1 MDAVTASVGSMTERP
16 LLARRALRLAR
27 ARVLL
32 ALAAVGL
39 IPLATLVLLEKA
51 ITDRMAMSLGVAM
64 AVALIVMAALTWF
77 ADRHLLRPIGR
88 LVRHLAEDRP
98 HDFAEPPPRW
108 MLEVD
113 KRMGEAAERLTADR
127 IALGDARALQAKL
140 TREVHHR
147 VKNNLQVIASLL
159 NLHRRGAATPDAQAA
174 FRTIQHRVD
183 ALTSVHRHLVSSGD
197 GTDRIGA
204 RQLVEDVSAIF
215 GDPDGLSDRPPVVAD
230 VPADIALMQDVA
242 LPVAFLLTEL
252 IELALRHDA
261 RAVVR
266 IAVVRGEGQVELL
279 ASCPIF
285 ADPAC
290 DTALTEGYLVR
301 VLAGLSRQLRTELV
315 RSEDRTGFALVL
327 AAA

>member
-1 MDAVTASVGSMTERP
+1 MSERP

-27 ARVLL
+27 VRVLL

-51 ITDRMAMSLGVAM
+51 ITDRMAMSLGAAT
-64 AVALIVMAALTWF
+64 AVALLVMAALTWF

-98 HDFAEPPPRW
+98 QDYAEPPPRW

-113 KRMGEAAERLTADR
+113 KRMGEAADRLAADR
-127 IALGDARALQAKL
+127 IALGDARALQANL

-197 GTDRIGA
+197 GSDRIAA
-204 RQLVEDVSAIF
+204 RQLVEDVSSIF

-230 VPADIALMQDVA
+230 VPADLALMQDVA

-252 IELALRHDA
+252 IELALRHDP

-266 IAVVRGEGQVELL
+266 IVMLRRDGAPQLSVHS
-279 ASCPIF
+279 AIF

-290 DTALTEGYLVR
+290 DAALTNGYLVR
-301 VLAGLSRQLRTELV
+301 VLAGLSRQLRTDLV
-315 RSEDRTGFALVL
+315 RSDDRMGFTLALAV
-327 AAA
+327 A

>member
-1 MDAVTASVGSMTERP
+1 MSERP

-27 ARVLL
+27 TRVLL

-51 ITDRMAMSLGVAM
+51 ITDRMAMSLGAAM
-64 AVALIVMAALTWF
+64 AVALIVMAGLTWF

-98 HDFAEPPPRW
+98 QDFAEPPPRW

-197 GTDRIGA
+197 GSDRIAA
-204 RQLVEDVSAIF
+204 RQLVEDISGIF

-230 VPADIALMQDVA
+230 VPSDIALMQDVA

-266 IAVVRGEGQVELL
+266 IAVVRREGQVELS

-285 ADPAC
+285 ANPAC
-290 DTALTEGYLVR
+290 DAALTEGYLVR

-315 RSEDRTGFALVL
+315 RSEDRAGFRLLLV
-327 AAA
+327 AA

>member
-1 MDAVTASVGSMTERP
+1 MSERP

-27 ARVLL
+27 TRVLL

-39 IPLATLVLLEKA
+39 IPLATLALLEKT
-51 ITDRMAMSLGVAM
+51 ITDRMAMSLGAAM
-64 AVALIVMAALTWF
+64 AVALVVMVGLTWF

-98 HDFAEPPPRW
+98 QDFAEPPPRW

-159 NLHRRGAATPDAQAA
+159 NLHRRGAETPDARAA

-197 GTDRIGA
+197 GADRIGA
-204 RQLVEDVSAIF
+204 RQLIEDISGIF
-215 GDPDGLSDRPPVVAD
+215 GDPDGVLERPPVVAD
-230 VPADIALMQDVA
+230 VPADVMLAQDVA

-252 IELALRHDA
+252 VELALRHDP

-266 IAVVRGEGQVELL
+266 VAFARADESFHLLVTSQV
-279 ASCPIF
+279 F

-290 DTALTEGYLVR
+290 DAALTEGYLVR
-301 VLAGLSRQLRTELV
+301 VLAGLSRQLRTELA
-315 RSEDRTGFALVL
+315 RSDDRTGFRLLL

>member
-1 MDAVTASVGSMTERP
+1 MSERP

-27 ARVLL
+27 TRVLL

-51 ITDRMAMSLGVAM
+51 ITDRMAMSLGAAM
-64 AVALIVMAALTWF
+64 AVALIVMAGLTWF

-98 HDFAEPPPRW
+98 QDFAEPPPRW

-197 GTDRIGA
+197 GSDRIAA
-204 RQLVEDVSAIF
+204 RQLVEDISGIF

-230 VPADIALMQDVA
+230 VPSDIALMQDVA

-266 IAVVRGEGQVELL
+266 IAVVRREGQVELS

-290 DTALTEGYLVR
+290 DAALTEGYLVR

-315 RSEDRTGFALVL
+315 RNEDRAGFRLLLV
-327 AAA
+327 AA